1 MVTPAERTD
10 RVEEPGVP
18 RLMGEYLEAAS
29 ASARETAPEDQY
41 AAAELKR
48 RHERTALMIRKA
60 QEQVL

>member
-1 MVTPAERTD
+1 MVTPAEHTE

-18 RLMGEYLEAAS
+18 HLMGEYLEAAT
-29 ASARETAPEDQY
+29 ASTREAAPEDQY

>member
-1 MVTPAERTD
+1 MVTPEERTD
-10 RVEEPGVP
+10 RAEGTGVP
-18 RLMGEYLEAAS
+18 HLMGGYLEAAN
-29 ASARETAPEDQY
+29 AEARDATPEDQY

>member
-10 RVEEPGVP
+10 RAAEPGVP
-18 RLMGEYLEAAS
+18 QLMGEYLEAAS
-29 ASARETAPEDQY
+29 ASTRESASEDQY

>member
-1 MVTPAERTD
+1 MVTPEERTD
-10 RVEEPGVP
+10 RAEGPGVP
-18 RLMGEYLEAAS
+18 HLMGEYLAA
-29 ASARETAPEDQY
+29 AGAAAKEVAPEDQY